1 VQNTRRY
8 SYDSG
13 GSIQMKIGSDVRVLR
28 PLGFFVVLLAATF
41 ALIIFPSAA
50 QAQTGNVAFS
60 QSVYTAL
67 VSQTN
72 AVITVNF
79 SGSADPA
86 TVDYMTSDGSAVGG
100 VDYVP
105 VSNTLFFAAG
115 SLTATFNITLLNNPA
130 AAPTQTVNLALLNPA
145 GSALAGSPSNAVLEI
160 INNLVQELQFSQT
173 SYSVDDT
180 DTVATIT
187 IVRVGATNG
196 AVAVNFSTSDGS
208 ARAGVDYT
216 MTTGTVEFA
225 DGVLS
230 NTVTIPILPP
240 PSLLETNQTV
250 NLTLTIPAGGATL
263 GNPTHAQLTIVATGP
278 QAIVLSA
285 AAYAVHEHVGRATV
299 TAIRFGDSTTQ
310 DTVNYATSDGTAS
323 NGVDYFS
330 TSGTLVFAPGV
341 ERASFSFS
349 FVEFKTFQSNK
360 TVNATL
366 SNPVGASLETP
377 SNAVVTI
384 VNDKPQT
391 ITFTNAGGG
400 VVTLLLKSA
409 GTMQPTQL
417 EPLTLVLDATD
428 IGTTL
433 TMKVKKA
440 KGGGT
445 GTLQIDQITGD
456 GACRLIDAG
465 DFDVTGAGIQ
475 LGDYLKQ
482 LKIHDLLNGAGIVA
496 NGAVNQNTSIT
507 AHNLDDGCA
516 IDLGSRL
523 SKLSA
528 ARFGDGATIVAP
540 AIGGISI
547 KGDKRNGIPGDFRGT
562 ITASG
567 DGIATNQNAL
577 GKLAVSGV
585 ISNASIAVANGSVGA
600 ISALQMLDSTVFV
613 GYAPTDPS
621 NPLASGTFVANLR
634 LGSVSIRSTA
644 NGFVNSDLAAALV
657 GGVNLSSVP
666 TDNGGVIF
674 GVVASQHVGSVAV
687 KTPKFRWMPNGAND
701 QSLGDF
707 HVIQ

>member
-1 VQNTRRY
+1 MAKTCW
-8 SYDSG
+8 G
-13 GSIQMKIGSDVRVLR
+13 GRITILLFVAGFAAIFFPGPVR
-28 PLGFFVVLLAATF
+28 
-41 ALIIFPSAA
+41 
-50 QAQTGNVAFS
+50 AQTGVVSFS
-60 QSVYTAL
+60 QTTYTVN
-67 VSQTN
+67 VSESN
-72 AVITVNF
+72 ATITVLF
-79 SGSADPA
+79 SGSFDPV
-86 TVDYMTSDGSAVGG
+86 TVDYMTSDGSAVNG
-100 VDYVP
+100 VDYIS

-115 SLTATFNITLLNNPA
+115 VLTNTFSISLLNDPS
-130 AAPTQTVNLALLNPA
+130 AAPTQTVNLALLNPTDSLNPA
-145 GSALAGSPSNAVLEI
+145 DNPVLGSPSTAVLEI
-160 INNLVQELQFSQT
+160 INNEFQEFQFSQT

-180 DTVATIT
+180 DTVSTIT

-196 AVAVNFSTSDGS
+196 TATVDFSTSDGS
-208 ARAGVDYT
+208 AKAGVDYT

-225 DGVLS
+225 AGVLT

-240 PSLLETNQTV
+240 PTLLETNQTL
-250 NLTLTIPAGGATL
+250 NLTLTNPTGGAVL
-263 GNPTHAQLTIVATGP
+263 GSPTHVQLTIVATGP
-278 QAIVLSA
+278 QVIQLNA
-285 AAYAVHEHVGRATV
+285 AAYNVHEHVGRATV
-299 TAIRFGDSTTQ
+299 TAIRFGDSSTQ

-330 TSGTLVFAPGV
+330 TNGTLVFAPSAS
-341 ERASFSFS
+341 RSSFSFS

-360 TVNATL
+360 TVNVAL
-366 SNPVGASLETP
+366 SNPVGATLVAP

-409 GTMQPTQL
+409 GTMQPIEL
-417 EPLTLVLDATD
+417 EPLTLVLSATD
-428 IGTTL
+428 VGTTL

-456 GACRLIDAG
+456 GACRLIDAA
-465 DFDVTGAGIQ
+465 DFDVVGAGIQ

-496 NGAVNQNTSIT
+496 DGAVNQNTSIT

-516 IDLGSRL
+516 INLGSRL

-528 ARFGDGATIVAP
+528 ARFGDGAAIVAP

-547 KGDKRNGIPGDFRGT
+547 KGDKRNGIPGDFRGS

-585 ISNASIAVANGSVGA
+585 ISNVSIAIANGGVGT
-600 ISALQMLDSTVFV
+600 ISAFQMIDSTVFV
-613 GYAPTDPS
+613 GYTPNDPS
-621 NPLASGTFVANLR
+621 NPLASSGTFVPDLR
-634 LGSVSIRSTA
+634 LGSVSIRSTV
-644 NGFVNSDLAAALV
+644 NGFVNSDLAASVV
-657 GGVNLSSVP
+657 GTVNLSSVP

-674 GVVASQHVGSVAV
+674 GVLANQHVGAV
-687 KTPKFRWMPNGAND
+687 TVKAPKFRWMSNGADD

>member
-1 VQNTRRY
+1 MN
-8 SYDSG
+8 
-13 GSIQMKIGSDVRVLR
+13 IGSDVRFLK
-28 PLGFFVVLLAATF
+28 PLGFLVLFLVSAFVSIL
-41 ALIIFPSAA
+41 FPREAR
-50 QAQTGNVAFS
+50 AQTGNVAFS
-60 QSVYTAL
+60 QSVYTAV

-86 TVDYMTSDGSAVGG
+86 TVDYMTSDGTAVNG
-100 VDYVP
+100 VDYTG

-115 SLTATFNITLLNNPA
+115 SLTASFNITLLNNPA
-130 AAPTQTVNLALLNPA
+130 AAPTQTVNLALLNPS
-145 GSALAGSPSNAVLEI
+145 GSAVAGSPSNAVLEI
-160 INNLVQELQFSQT
+160 INNLMQQLQFSQT
-173 SYSVDDT
+173 AYSVDDT

-216 MTTGTVEFA
+216 MTTGTVQFA
-225 DGVLS
+225 DGVIS

-250 NLTLTIPAGGATL
+250 NLTLTAPTGGATL
-263 GNPTHAQLTIVATGP
+263 GNPVHAQLTIVATGP
-278 QAIVLSA
+278 QVMQLTSA
-285 AAYAVHEHVGRATV
+285 TYAFHEHVGRATV
-299 TAIRFGDSTTQ
+299 TAIRFGNSSTQ
-310 DTVNYATSDGTAS
+310 DSVNYATSDGTAS

-341 ERASFSFS
+341 ARSSFSFS

-360 TVNATL
+360 TVNVTL
-366 SNPVGASLETP
+366 SNPVGGPLGTP
-377 SNAVVTI
+377 STAVVTI

-391 ITFTNAGGG
+391 ITFTNSGGG

-409 GTMQPTQL
+409 GTMAPSNL

-428 IGTTL
+428 SGTTL

-465 DFDVTGAGIQ
+465 DFDIVGAGIQ

-496 NGAVNQNTSIT
+496 NGSENQNTSIT

-516 IDLGSRL
+516 IELGSRL

-528 ARFGDGATIVAP
+528 ARFGDGAAIVAP
-540 AIGGISI
+540 AIGNISI
-547 KGDKRNGIPGDFRGT
+547 KGDKRNGIAGDFRGS

-585 ISNASIAVANGSVGA
+585 ISNVSIAIANGGVGA
-600 ISALQMLDSTVFV
+600 ISAFQMLDSTVFV
-613 GYAPTDPS
+613 GYVPTDPS
-621 NPLASGTFVANLR
+621 NPLASGTFVPGLR
-634 LGSVSIRSTA
+634 LSSVSIRSIA
-644 NGFVNSDLAAALV
+644 NGFVNSDLAASAV
-657 GGVNLSSVP
+657 GTVNLSSVP
-666 TDNGGVIF
+666 TDNGGIIF
-674 GVVASQHVGSVAV
+674 GVLASQHVGSVTV
-687 KTPKFRWMPNGAND
+687 KTPKFRWMPNGADD